1 MIKIFIFFCYLKM
14 SLAEYNMQLAGFK
27 NYREKLENIL
37 ITMDINKYPNITR
50 SYIELHNDILDCE
63 ESMVRLMA
71 EWFDKKNEMEALEN
85 KTKNMTI

>member
-1 MIKIFIFFCYLKM
+1 M
-14 SLAEYNMQLAGFK
+14 SLAEYDMRLTGFK

-37 ITMDINKYPNITR
+37 MTIDINKYPNTAR
-50 SYIELHNDILDCE
+50 NYIELHNDILDCE

>member
-1 MIKIFIFFCYLKM
+1 M
-14 SLAEYNMQLAGFK
+14 SLAEYDMRLTGFK

-37 ITMDINKYPNITR
+37 MTIDINKYPHLIRN
-50 SYIELHNDILDCE
+50 YIELHNDILDCE

-71 EWFDKKNEMEALEN
+71 EWFDKKNEMEVLEN

>member
-1 MIKIFIFFCYLKM
+1 M
-14 SLAEYNMQLAGFK
+14 SLAEYDMRLTGFK

-37 ITMDINKYPNITR
+37 MTIDINKYPNTAR
-50 SYIELHNDILDCE
+50 NYIELHNDILDCE

-71 EWFDKKNEMEALEN
+71 EWFDKKNEMKALEN

>member
-1 MIKIFIFFCYLKM
+1 MRLT
-14 SLAEYNMQLAGFK
+14 GFK

-37 ITMDINKYPNITR
+37 MTIDINKYPHTARN
-50 SYIELHNDILDCE
+50 YIELHNDILDCE

-71 EWFDKKNEMEALEN
+71 EWFDKKNEMKALEN